1 MKETEL
7 TQAIQEAVDLKLKA
21 IDHLVKELVTPLEK
35 VGNPE
40 ELLGKSYE
48 QWTPQDLSML
58 IQIYGQGD
66 NTPLSNLIFRKTYS
80 MVKELEQEEV
90 ENA

>member
-7 TQAIQEAVDLKLKA
+7 TKAIEQAVDLKLKA
-21 IDHLVKELVTPLEK
+21 IDRLVEELVEPLEK

-40 ELLGKSYE
+40 DLLGKPYE
-48 QWTPQDLSML
+48 QWSPQDLQML
-58 IQIYGQGD
+58 IQIYGSGD
-66 NTPLSNLIFRKTYS
+66 NTPLSNLIFRKTYA
-80 MVKELEQEEV
+80 MVKELEREEV